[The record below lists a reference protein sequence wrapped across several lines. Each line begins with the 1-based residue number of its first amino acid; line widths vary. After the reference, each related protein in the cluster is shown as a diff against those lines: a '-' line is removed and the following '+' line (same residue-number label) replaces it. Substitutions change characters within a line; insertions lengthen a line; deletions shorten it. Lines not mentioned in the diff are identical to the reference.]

1 MDFRKIRK
9 MKRIFYLSAALFL
22 AACATPTPNMSLNPP
37 ETQTAVTP
45 PPKSALP
52 ENPER
57 SIFYKSNEIAVP
69 ETALAFLK
77 SEGAALKAD
86 PKAARKIV
94 GYTDDEGASAY
105 NLAIAQKRIDEV
117 VKILKK
123 HGARAQ
129 QLQSYA
135 VGKEKSFCFGNAE
148 CKRQMRRVDVE
159 IVNY

>member
-37 ETQTAVTP
+37 ETQTVP

-77 SEGAALKAD
+77 SEGAALKSD

-123 HGARAQ
+123 HGARPQ
-129 QLQSYA
+129 QLQTYA
-135 VGKEKSFCFGNAE
+135 VGKEKSFCFADLN
-148 CKRQMRRVDVE
+148 CKAQMRRVDVE